1 VHALSLVQLRR
12 ALAIRDLT
20 DPADG
25 AHAMQILVDDI
36 VRALAERWAIPAI
49 VHRASPIV
57 SIADNYDRLN
67 YPPDGVSRDA
77 RYTRYVCDGAV
88 LRSQTSAAIPALLRT
103 PLPDDVLLACP
114 GMCYRR
120 DAIDRLHVGEPHQ
133 IDLWRI
139 ATQALGVRDLED
151 MIATVIAAALPGS
164 AWRTQPAS
172 HPYTTHGLQIDVSSG
187 DDWIEIGECGLAA
200 LVPSGL
206 AMGLG
211 LDRLLM
217 LRKGID
223 DIRLLRASDPRIAS
237 QMLDLAPYRPVSS
250 MPPVRRDLSIVVD
263 AVPLDEELG
272 DRVRGALGERA
283 ELLESLEL
291 VSVTPYDALP
301 RAAIARLG
309 IAPGQHNVLVR
320 LTLRAID
327 RTLTHAEC
335 NALRD
340 EVYAAIHRGSVHA
353 WASPRSW

>member
-1 VHALSLVQLRR
+1 VHALSLAQLRR

-25 AHAMQILVDDI
+25 AHAMQIVIDDI
-36 VRALAERWAIPAI
+36 VRALTERWAIPAI
-49 VHRASPIV
+49 VSRSSPVV
-57 SIADNYDRLN
+57 SIADNYDHLN

-77 RYTRYVCDGAV
+77 RYTRYVCDSAV

-103 PLPDDVLLACP
+103 PLPGDVLLACP

-139 ATQALGVRDLED
+139 ATQPLGVRDLDD
-151 MIATVIAAALPGS
+151 MIATVVAAALPGA

-172 HPYTTHGLQIDVSSG
+172 HPYTTNGLQIDVSSG

-237 QMLDLAPYRPVSS
+237 QMLDLAPYRPVST

-263 AVPLDEELG
+263 AVPLVEELG

-283 ELLESLEL
+283 DLLESLEL
-291 VSVTPYDALP
+291 VSVTPHDALP
-301 RAAIARLG
+301 APAVARLG

-327 RTLTHAEC
+327 RSLTHAEC

-353 WASPRSW
+353 WASRRGW